1 MSDRDSEVTSTQ
13 PHKVTVTTS
22 DKPSTTPPG
31 IMVDKANVP
40 QVSSS
45 APVIV
50 APVVDTATASTV
62 ATDNNESES
71 VVSTGPDLIPSNKLI
86 NDRLNAAFA
95 VLQES
100 YDTRLVGFGLVAKAQ
115 VDIYNA
121 LFLYLVNKPYSEFVT
136 FYTNFLDYI
145 SSNKN
150 TIYSTTFA
158 FSSFAELGTSDA
170 VRTEY
175 RQLLNIAI
183 DTSVLS
189 TRISNAKSIIWNNI
203 IHMLQPKNGEAI
215 IQRLRQFYKI
225 K

>member
-45 APVIV
+45 VPTV
-50 APVVDTATASTV
+50 APTVVDTNVVSP
-62 ATDNNESES
+62 EP

-115 VDIYNA
+115 VDIYNV

-150 TIYSTTFA
+150 TIYSTSFA
-158 FSSFAELGTSDA
+158 FSSFAELGTNDA